1 MYPDWHLEAACLG
14 QATEEWFGPDDERK
28 SMSPKQIKEAAK
40 VCDVCPVFA
49 QCLRNALENNEQYGV
64 WAGTSGRVRKRIQAM
79 LAFEVV
85 TMNEVIKDYCDGHR
99 GKYERQ
105 SNKRDIDDDLG
116 RRKDSLRLAA
126 AG

>member
-1 MYPDWHLEAACLG
+1 MYPDWHLDAKCLG
-14 QATEEWFGPDDERK
+14 ADTEEWFGPDDERR
-28 SMSPKQIKEAAK
+28 SMSPKQIKDAASL
-40 VCDVCPVFA
+40 CDSCPAFA
-49 QCLRNALENNEQYGV
+49 ACLRSALENNEQYGV

-85 TMNEVIKDYCDGHR
+85 TLDQVIEDYCNGER

-105 SNKRDIDDDLG
+105 SAKRDIDDDLG
-116 RRKDSLRLAA
+116 RRKEGVRLAS